1 MTSSISPW
9 YNSFKSI
16 LIPRLV
22 PGGNNRTMKH
32 ITSVPE
38 NSYMSDEAIYEWP
51 EPFMKRNEA
60 GSTSQESSVYM
71 SLKEHREPDND
82 YQPLQSPEAVKYQNS
97 SFIVAGK
104 IM

>member
-1 MTSSISPW
+1 MLFPLGIIRLK
-9 YNSFKSI
+9 SFW
-16 LIPRLV
+16 IPRLD
-22 PGGNNRTMKH
+22 PEGNNKTMRH
-32 ITSVPE
+32 ITSVAE
-38 NSYMSDEAIYEWP
+38 NSYMSEDAIYEWP

-97 SFIVAGK
+97 TFIVAGK